1 MAASVWTS
9 IVLVALLR
17 MGKGNLSEPT
27 VFSSEGQTVTLPC
40 HRTSTNCS
48 NTTWNYGSDKTIE
61 IVAHGMVRNNLADSR
76 TNRLKVESNCSLTI
90 LNVKPADAGQYNC
103 RVYSSQS
110 AYNDSFVY
118 LTVLNITSSQ
128 LKPETLNCCLHTYE
142 FCTKHIN
149 EDMKLTWL
157 NDDGSDLMQ
166 DTRYN
171 ITQTR
176 CHSTLTVTLDQSDHN
191 RKWTCQL
198 TVDGRLESSA
208 SYITT
213 LSGRDSSSP
222 VSLRMVPEKKNY
234 IHIVSNNGYGLT
246 FKVADLPFIVRVIV
260 LHLQCHICVS
270 GLVSIHPCPTCS
282 ILTRRWLA
290 ILFPLPSCPL
300 ARACFFCPLNRPIAH
315 WVDQVAQKP
324 LMLWAWV

>member
-213 LSGRDSSSP
+213 LSDPTDFTLIAVVTLCAVLCVGVCITIIIITYKRKEKRGDVTRTEDHSTPSSQDKVETGTVVYADVCVRVDGRQEKGRDHVHP
-222 VSLRMVPEKKNY
+222 DTEYATL
-234 IHIVSNNGYGLT
+234 
-246 FKVADLPFIVRVIV
+246 KV
-260 LHLQCHICVS
+260 
-270 GLVSIHPCPTCS
+270 
-282 ILTRRWLA
+282 
-290 ILFPLPSCPL
+290 
-300 ARACFFCPLNRPIAH
+300 
-315 WVDQVAQKP
+315 
-324 LMLWAWV
+324 

>member
-1 MAASVWTS
+1 MAASIWTN
-9 IVLVALLR
+9 IVLWALLG
-17 MGKGNLSEPT
+17 MCKGNLPT
-27 VFSSEGQTVTLPC
+27 VFSSEGQKVTLPC

-48 NTTWNYGSDKTIE
+48 TTVWNYGSDKTIE
-61 IVAHGMVRNNLADSR
+61 IVAHGMVRHNLADSR

-103 RVYSSQS
+103 RVYNSQL
-110 AYNDSFVY
+110 AYNDSFVF

-128 LKPETLNCCLHTYE
+128 LKPETLTCSLQ

-149 EDMKLTWL
+149 KDMKLTWL

-171 ITQTR
+171 IIQTR
-176 CHSTLTVTLDQSDHN
+176 CHSTLTVTLNQSDHN

-213 LSGRDSSSP
+213 LSGRDSSPPIYTHAGQHQHSP
-222 VSLRMVPEKKNY
+222 ILLHY
-234 IHIVSNNGYGLT
+234 IL
-246 FKVADLPFIVRVIV
+246 
-260 LHLQCHICVS
+260 
-270 GLVSIHPCPTCS
+270 
-282 ILTRRWLA
+282 IL
-290 ILFPLPSCPL
+290 
-300 ARACFFCPLNRPIAH
+300 
-315 WVDQVAQKP
+315 
-324 LMLWAWV
+324 